1 MNRSFYLQ
9 LFVSMV
15 ALTTVTLLWVIPAE
29 AQFNEQINYQGR
41 LLDSTGSAVADGTY
55 AMSFRLYTVATSG
68 SAIWTE
74 TLSGASEV
82 TVIDGLFSVMLGSTT
97 PLSSVD
103 FNQTL
108 YLGVTIEADS
118 EMAPRKILG
127 AVPAAFVAKEAD
139 NANTVGG
146 VASTSL
152 MRNDQTGTVNASSS
166 SSILSVIQNGLGKI
180 ASFFSGATEVFTILN
195 NGNVGIGTST
205 PSSRLSVVGNAVIG
219 GNLTATGTLTVGSL
233 TGLLLGTNGTVSAIS
248 TSTLNL
254 DLANTVG
261 TLGATRGGTGL
272 STITQ
277 HQLLIGGAGNTWTQ
291 VSTSSLGLAGL
302 SDLAAYLPLVGGS
315 LTGNLT
321 LSGSVANIVLG
332 NNWLSGDGG
341 DEGVFVSSTGLVGI
355 GTSTP
360 SNKLDIWGSVQIG
373 TSSTPTLLV
382 DTTNRQLIIGATTT
396 TNPSAGIYMHD
407 REFTIDNSGHAGTYS
422 IGAEPSGV
430 LAFYATGGNME
441 FRRNGINGLQLTSTG
456 ITINPNNSNSMDFII
471 DGDVSNNLLFAD
483 VSTENIGIG
492 TSSPS
497 SKLTVAGTAKVT
509 GTTTLATTTVTDLT
523 ITYALRDAGGSAGTS
538 GMVLQSTGTSTRWV
552 ATSTLGIT
560 GGGGSSA
567 LSGLSDVS
575 LSGLA
580 TGQLLSYN
588 GSVWNNISTSS
599 LGLSSSFTNS
609 IQLANLL
616 SDETGTAGSVV
627 FSVNPTFTGTADFAN
642 LIASQATVTSAT
654 TTNLAIT
661 SLTSGRIPVVTAGG
675 VLFDTSALTFSGNIL
690 TITGST
696 TASNGYFIGT
706 STAIM
711 GSTTHNAYYMAGAT
725 HMNGIDGMFQDYDLA
740 IGVGALYRSGG
751 GYENIAIGRNAAY
764 GTTTAASDGYNNIA
778 IGSNALANM
787 GVGSDNVAI
796 GRLSLYKNNGEYN
809 IALGTY
815 ALENNTDG
823 FNNIALGLGALR
835 SNTDGGWNIAI
846 GDGAGSN
853 LIMGDKN
860 IAIGYDVDFASTTAS
875 NQLNIGN
882 IIYGTAIDGTGTTSS
897 TGNVGI
903 GTSSPS
909 SKLTVVGTAEVTGT
923 TTLATTTVTNLTLT
937 GAFRDATNSAGTSG
951 MVLQS
956 TGTSTRWVATST
968 LGITGGGGSSALS
981 GLSDVSLSGLATG
994 QLLSYNG
1001 SVWNNVATSSLGL
1014 GNGTF
1019 LGLSDTPSAYT
1030 ANRIMFTNSG
1040 ATALTDSANLL
1051 FDGSQ
1056 LATLNLAVSG
1066 TSTFSG
1072 TTTMAS
1078 TSILGTLQMG
1088 TTSLAS
1094 RFMLDVND
1102 FSTAGTAGLN
1112 RYYTSTNAASGT
1124 VQFGELAYFKNNANA
1139 TTTIVGSMFRIE
1151 DNSTLGN
1158 TVRGLEVQTNR
1169 GTNTQGENTALSGF
1183 ARTFG
1188 VRGFTSAD
1196 AGGRFEPA
1204 GGYFETGGTTQGNA
1218 IRGYSSSLTTANLMS
1233 LFQETSAFSGTGLEI
1248 DLGNGTGSFTGKFV
1262 DMQVAGVSRFNVA
1275 STGTMFTQGDV
1286 SIVTTN
1292 TDPAANNV
1300 VGMYFGA
1307 NGFASINRSGN
1318 PAMNLG
1324 RSNDGAVLQFY
1335 SAGAVQGSVSIA
1347 GATVSYNAFTGSH
1360 FGLIPSDAATSTYEK
1375 GTLLEL
1381 NGENEYYND
1390 DATSEIV
1397 YGMQKTTTEN
1407 SSRVIGTYLASL
1419 EPSQPQS
1426 TANPTLVMAVGNGHM
1441 WVADQGEDIRA
1452 GDFLISSDVAGHA
1465 EKENSSSPVSYI
1477 IARASEDIDWHEV
1490 DAEIDGVKHKR
1501 ITVFFENFTRPNID
1515 FALIASSSSGLAAMS
1530 EGSFT
1535 EAFLDGLLAQ
1545 VARWVGDAQNGIE
1558 SMYANVFNA
1567 SERICVDGE
1576 CLTADN
1582 IRDLKNSLPG
1592 NGSVPPPTE
1601 EGTDGD
1607 GGGVDGGSGEDG
1619 VGGNTDETGNQGG
1632 EVTDNG
1638 GEDSVDESGGG
1649 ADENAGDDSPSGGDT
1664 EGSDGQVVI

>member
-15 ALTTVTLLWVIPAE
+15 ALATVTLLWVIPAQ

-41 LLDSTGSAVADGTY
+41 LLDSTGSAVVDGTY

-127 AVPAAFVAKEAD
+127 AVPAAFVANEAI

-152 MRNDQTGTVNASSS
+152 LRNDQVGTVTASSS

-272 STITQ
+272 SAITQ

-396 TNPSAGIYMHD
+396 TNPAAGIYMHD
-407 REFTIDNSGHAGTYS
+407 REFTIDNSGHIGTYS
-422 IGAEPSGV
+422 VVAEPAGV
-430 LAFYATGGNME
+430 LAFYATGGNIE
-441 FRRNGINGLQLTSTG
+441 FRRNGINGLQLTSNG

-483 VSTENIGIG
+483 VSTENI
-492 TSSPS
+492 
-497 SKLTVAGTAKVT
+497 
-509 GTTTLATTTVTDLT
+509 
-523 ITYALRDAGGSAGTS
+523 
-538 GMVLQSTGTSTRWV
+538 
-552 ATSTLGIT
+552 
-560 GGGGSSA
+560 
-567 LSGLSDVS
+567 
-575 LSGLA
+575 
-580 TGQLLSYN
+580 
-588 GSVWNNISTSS
+588 
-599 LGLSSSFTNS
+599 
-609 IQLANLL
+609 
-616 SDETGTAGSVV
+616 
-627 FSVNPTFTGTADFAN
+627 
-642 LIASQATVTSAT
+642 
-654 TTNLAIT
+654 
-661 SLTSGRIPVVTAGG
+661 
-675 VLFDTSALTFSGNIL
+675 
-690 TITGST
+690 
-696 TASNGYFIGT
+696 
-706 STAIM
+706 
-711 GSTTHNAYYMAGAT
+711 
-725 HMNGIDGMFQDYDLA
+725 
-740 IGVGALYRSGG
+740 
-751 GYENIAIGRNAAY
+751 
-764 GTTTAASDGYNNIA
+764 
-778 IGSNALANM
+778 
-787 GVGSDNVAI
+787 
-796 GRLSLYKNNGEYN
+796 
-809 IALGTY
+809 
-815 ALENNTDG
+815 
-823 FNNIALGLGALR
+823 
-835 SNTDGGWNIAI
+835 
-846 GDGAGSN
+846 
-853 LIMGDKN
+853 
-860 IAIGYDVDFASTTAS
+860 
-875 NQLNIGN
+875 
-882 IIYGTAIDGTGTTSS
+882 
-897 TGNVGI
+897 GI

-1078 TSILGTLQMG
+1078 TSITGTLQMG

-1094 RFMLDVND
+1094 RFMLDVNN
-1102 FSTAGTAGLN
+1102 FSAAGIAGLN
-1112 RYYTSTNAASGT
+1112 RFYTGTNAASGT
-1124 VQFGELAYFKNNANA
+1124 VQFGEQGYFKNSATA

-1151 DNSTLGN
+1151 DSSTLGN

-1169 GTNTQGENTALSGF
+1169 GSNTQGENTALSGF

-1218 IRGYSSSLTTANLMS
+1218 IRGYSSSITSANLLA
-1233 LFQETSAFSGTGLEI
+1233 LFQDTSTFSGTGLNI
-1248 DLGNGTGSFTGKFV
+1248 DLGNGTGSFTGKFL
-1262 DMQVAGVSRFNVA
+1262 DLKVAGATRFNVA

-1286 SIVTTN
+1286 SIVTTD

-1360 FGLIPSDAATSTYEK
+1360 FGLVSTTTTLAYEK

-1381 NGENEYYND
+1381 TGENAHYND
-1390 DATSEIV
+1390 DTTSEII
-1397 YGMQKTTTEN
+1397 YGMQQTTTEN

-1426 TANPTLVMAVGNGHM
+1426 TTNPTLVMAVGNGHM
-1441 WVADQGEDIRA
+1441 WVADQGEDVEA
-1452 GDFLISSDVAGHA
+1452 GDYLISSNITGHA
-1465 EKENSSSPVSYI
+1465 EKDSSTSSVSYI
-1477 IARASEDIDWHEV
+1477 IARASEDIDWNSV
-1490 DAEIDGVKHKR
+1490 DEDIDGVKHKL
-1501 ITVFFENFTRPNID
+1501 ITVFFENFTRPNVD
-1515 FALIASSSSGLAAMS
+1515 FALVASSTIGLESVA
-1530 EGSFT
+1530 EDSFT
-1535 EAFLDGLLAQ
+1535 NTFLKGLFAKI
-1545 VARWVGDAQNGIE
+1545 AEWVGDAQNGIG

-1567 SERICVDGE
+1567 SERICVDDE
-1576 CLTADN
+1576 CLTADD
-1582 IRDLKNSLPG
+1582 IRSLKGALG
-1592 NGSVPPPTE
+1592 E
-1601 EGTDGD
+1601 
-1607 GGGVDGGSGEDG
+1607 GGSSNPPE
-1619 VGGNTDETGNQGG
+1619 E
-1632 EVTDNG
+1632 
-1638 GEDSVDESGGG
+1638 
-1649 ADENAGDDSPSGGDT
+1649 SGGDT
-1664 EGSDGQVVI
+1664 GGNTNGEAGVGDGNNNGFEEGNSNSDNSGDGEDGNEGGTNGDEEAAATEEPVPEVNPEP